1 MLRKDLIHF
10 GIANT
15 IQQTYDADL
24 YAIVESYDKPKKFFQ
39 NQNLVN
45 FKKTWYLDNLNVQNK
60 KPDIEYL
67 KTKESEYGIN
77 IWQFAYSE
85 RYFLNFNKYY
95 KFSSEEILTFFEEEF
110 RFFESIFGD
119 VNPDFVITTLPD
131 YHHIKLFCELC
142 KKKNINLLILSR
154 SKFSLN
160 HFLISQEPH
169 KIDITEKNPKIFVKT
184 ISDIKKLHTS
194 GRRNQLKEISNQRQ
208 GFAKMLR
215 RNALRSIFKLFMA
228 SGKDNER
235 ERFLERGRSRIKL
248 LTKTISVL
256 LKVKYRDFF
265 IDKYLLK
272 SVIPHKKFVYFPLHL
287 EPEEDILMGAPFYT
301 NQIEIIKNIAKS
313 LPADY
318 VLYAKEHPIQRKL
331 NWRPISFYKQ
341 LLELPNVTLIHPDV
355 ANAELI
361 EKCSLVFTI
370 GGSAGLE
377 ASFFQKP
384 SIIFGK
390 PHYSKLPSAFK
401 VDNLNDLPSLIRI
414 ALNTKFNESD
424 LVDLVNDEMNNSFE
438 FDTFELIDKFNPF
451 YGTML
456 SNVEITEEQMKNF
469 LDKNKKLFEKL
480 AYEHVKKITS
490 LKENHKS

>member
-1 MLRKDLIHF
+1 MTHF

-60 KPDIEYL
+60 KPNIEYL
-67 KTKESEYGIN
+67 KTKENQYGIN

-110 RFFESIFGD
+110 RFFENILD
-119 VNPDFVITTLPD
+119 DINPDFVIVRLPD

-160 HFLISQEPH
+160 HFIISQEPH

-184 ISDIKKLHTS
+184 ISDIKKLHTV
-194 GRRNQLKEISNQRQ
+194 GRRNILKELSDKRQ
-208 GFAKMLR
+208 GFTEMLPR
-215 RNALRSIFKLFMA
+215 SALRSIFKLVMA
-228 SGKDNER
+228 RGKNNER

-301 NQIEIIKNIAKS
+301 NQIEVIKNIAKS
-313 LPADY
+313 LPAGY

-341 LLELPNVTLIHPDV
+341 ILELPNVTLIHPEV
-355 ANAELI
+355 TNAELT
-361 EKCSLVFTI
+361 EKCSLVITI
-370 GGSAGLE
+370 GGSAGLQ
-377 ASFFQKP
+377 AAFFQKP
-384 SIIFGK
+384 SIIFGN
-390 PHYSKLPSAFK
+390 PYYSKLPSAFR
-401 VDNLNDLPSLIRI
+401 VNNLGDLPSLIRI
-414 ALNTKFNESD
+414 ALNTKFNEND
-424 LVDLVNDEMNNSFE
+424 LIDLVNDEMNNSFE

-451 YGTML
+451 YRTML
-456 SNVEITEEQMKNF
+456 SNAKITEEQMKNF

-480 AYEHVKKITS
+480 TYEHMKKITS